1 MKNVCDKYN
10 RTIDSIR
17 QLVSDSHIHVLIDV
31 TNSESQ
37 LYPITQGYINKWLR
51 QNGIIGNWYLIYMK
65 AAWDED
71 DDDDAMY
78 VWFVVGSRIDVKI
91 FFHFEVRLALRV

>member
-17 QLVSDSHIHVLIDV
+17 QLVSESRIHLLIDV
-31 TNSESQ
+31 TNSEQNYEIKTKNPAQ

-51 QNGIIGNWYLIYMK
+51 QNAIIGNQYLIYT
-65 AAWDED
+65 
-71 DDDDAMY
+71 
-78 VWFVVGSRIDVKI
+78 S
-91 FFHFEVRLALRV
+91 